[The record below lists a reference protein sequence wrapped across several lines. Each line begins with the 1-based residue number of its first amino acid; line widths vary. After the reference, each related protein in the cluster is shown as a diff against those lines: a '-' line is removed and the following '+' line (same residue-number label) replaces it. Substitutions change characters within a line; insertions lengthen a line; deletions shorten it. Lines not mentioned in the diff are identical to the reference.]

1 MFTLTKQLED
11 ANVHRATVS
20 VRWAHTHSSA
30 HYYPSLCFPDTPQL
44 VPQPHPRL
52 IYNLHSILSLTFGQ
66 LQSKNGKWKVP
77 EKAIDTF

>member
-30 HYYPSLCFPDTPQL
+30 HYYPSLCFPDTSQL
-44 VPQPHPRL
+44 VQQPPPAL
-52 IYNLHSILSLTFGQ
+52 FIIFILFF
-66 LQSKNGKWKVP
+66 P
-77 EKAIDTF
+77 